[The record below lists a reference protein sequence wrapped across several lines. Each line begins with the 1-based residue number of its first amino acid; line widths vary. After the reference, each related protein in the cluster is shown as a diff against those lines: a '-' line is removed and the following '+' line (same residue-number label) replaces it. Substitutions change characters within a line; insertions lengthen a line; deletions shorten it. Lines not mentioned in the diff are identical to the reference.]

1 MATSADALAT
11 KTEVELLYI
20 SQHPEM
26 HSPELVAAAERE
38 LQQRLDA
45 VNSSYNAASGS
56 RMGPLLI
63 GLALLLLVGIGV
75 FWYQRQASAPAAQ
88 STSKASSPDSLKL
101 ETVVATPLPKFDVE
115 SPILRQL
122 ALLPPTE
129 RVVSG
134 STMALYQR
142 LTRRFWLAENSTEYL
157 LKQAQTGKP
166 NLPVFAQQ
174 LATVQAHWQVLSEGL
189 DRNEKFPPAMTDHLT
204 RMKQVKNYQQAAL
217 AELQAATANQQQPRL
232 TAPTLATAQKVKQLL
247 APLRR
252 APSTM
257 TMHLQ

>member
-1 MATSADALAT
+1 MAISADALAA
-11 KTEVELLYI
+11 KTEAELLLI
-20 SQHPEM
+20 SQHPEQ
-26 HSPELVAAAERE
+26 HSPEVVAAAQRE

-45 VNSSYNAASGS
+45 VNSSYNAASSS
-56 RMGPLLI
+56 RMGPLFI
-63 GLALLLLVGIGV
+63 GLALLLLVGVGV
-75 FWYQRQASAPAAQ
+75 FWYLHQSPQPAAEP
-88 STSKASSPDSLKL
+88 TSKASSPDSLKL

-122 ALLPPTE
+122 ALLPPAE

-189 DRNEKFPPAMTDHLT
+189 DRGEKFPPVMTDHLT

-217 AELQAATANQQQPRL
+217 TQLQAATATQRQPQL
-232 TAPTLATAQKVKQLL
+232 AAPTLASQQQVKKLL

-257 TMHLQ
+257 TVHLH

>member
-1 MATSADALAT
+1 MATSADALAS
-11 KTEVELLYI
+11 KTEAELLLI
-20 SQHPEM
+20 SQHPEK
-26 HSPELVAAAERE
+26 HSPEVVVAAERE

-45 VNSSYNAASGS
+45 VNSSYNAASSS
-56 RMGPLLI
+56 RMGPLFI
-63 GLALLLLVGIGV
+63 GLVLLLLVGVGV
-75 FWYQRQASAPAAQ
+75 FWYQRQSPEPAQ
-88 STSKASSPDSLKL
+88 TTSKASSPDSLKL

-122 ALLPPTE
+122 ALLPPAE

-189 DRNEKFPPAMTDHLT
+189 DRGEKFPPVMTDHLN
-204 RMKQVKNYQQAAL
+204 RMKEVKNYQQAAL
-217 AELQAATANQQQPRL
+217 SELQAATANQHQPQL
-232 TAPTLATAQKVKQLL
+232 AAPTLAAEQKVKKIL
-247 APLRR
+247 APLLR
-252 APSTM
+252 APGTM
-257 TMHLQ
+257 TVHLH

>member
-1 MATSADALAT
+1 MATSADALAS
-11 KTEVELLYI
+11 KTEAELLLI
-20 SQHPEM
+20 SQHPEK
-26 HSPELVAAAERE
+26 HSPEVVAAAERE

-45 VNSSYNAASGS
+45 VNNSYNAASSS
-56 RMGPLLI
+56 RMGPLFI
-63 GLALLLLVGIGV
+63 GLVLLLLVGVGV
-75 FWYQRQASAPAAQ
+75 FWYQRQWPEPAQ
-88 STSKASSPDSLKL
+88 TTSKASSPDSLKL

-122 ALLPPTE
+122 ALLPPAE

-166 NLPVFAQQ
+166 NLPVFTQQ

-189 DRNEKFPPAMTDHLT
+189 DRGEKFPPVMTDHLN
-204 RMKQVKNYQQAAL
+204 RMKEVKNYQQAAL
-217 AELQAATANQQQPRL
+217 SELQAATANQHQPQL
-232 TAPTLATAQKVKQLL
+232 AAPTLAAEQKVKKIL
-247 APLRR
+247 APLLR
-252 APSTM
+252 APGTM
-257 TMHLQ
+257 TVHLH

>member
-1 MATSADALAT
+1 MATSADALAS
-11 KTEVELLYI
+11 KTEAELLLI
-20 SQHPEM
+20 SQHPEK
-26 HSPELVAAAERE
+26 HSPEVVVAAERE

-45 VNSSYNAASGS
+45 VNSSYNAASSS
-56 RMGPLLI
+56 RMGPLFI
-63 GLALLLLVGIGV
+63 GLVLLLLVGVGV
-75 FWYQRQASAPAAQ
+75 FWYQRQSPEPAQ
-88 STSKASSPDSLKL
+88 TTSKASSPDSLKL

-122 ALLPPTE
+122 ALLPPAE

-189 DRNEKFPPAMTDHLT
+189 DRGEKFPPVMTNHLN
-204 RMKQVKNYQQAAL
+204 RMKEVKNYQQAAL
-217 AELQAATANQQQPRL
+217 SELQAATANQHQPQL
-232 TAPTLATAQKVKQLL
+232 AAPTLAAEQKVKKIL
-247 APLRR
+247 APLLR
-252 APSTM
+252 APGTM
-257 TMHLQ
+257 TVHLH

>member
-1 MATSADALAT
+1 MATSADALAS
-11 KTEVELLYI
+11 KTEAELLSI
-20 SQHPEM
+20 SQHPEK
-26 HSPELVAAAERE
+26 HSPEVVAAAERE

-45 VNSSYNAASGS
+45 VNSSYNAASSS
-56 RMGPLLI
+56 RMGPLFI
-63 GLALLLLVGIGV
+63 GLVLLLLVGVGV
-75 FWYQRQASAPAAQ
+75 FWYQRQSPEPAQ
-88 STSKASSPDSLKL
+88 TTSKASSPDSLKL

-122 ALLPPTE
+122 ALLPPAE

-189 DRNEKFPPAMTDHLT
+189 DRGEKFPPVMTDHLT
-204 RMKQVKNYQQAAL
+204 RMKEVKNYQQAAL
-217 AELQAATANQQQPRL
+217 SELQAATANQHQPQL
-232 TAPTLATAQKVKQLL
+232 AAPTLAAEQKVKKIL
-247 APLRR
+247 APLLR
-252 APSTM
+252 APGTM
-257 TMHLQ
+257 TVHLH